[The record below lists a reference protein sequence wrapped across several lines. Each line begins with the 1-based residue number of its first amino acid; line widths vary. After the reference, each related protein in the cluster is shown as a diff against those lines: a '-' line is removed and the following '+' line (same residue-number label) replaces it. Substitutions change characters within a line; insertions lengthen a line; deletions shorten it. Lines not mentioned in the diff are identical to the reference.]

1 MKYRAKYVAQVV
13 EYLPSMH
20 KALGSIISLHNS
32 HGVHAYK
39 PITPETEA

>member
-20 KALGSIISLHNS
+20 KALGSISLRNN

-39 PITPETEA
+39 PSTRESEA

>member
-1 MKYRAKYVAQVV
+1 MKYRAKSVAQVV

-20 KALGSIISLHNS
+20 KALDSISLRNS

-39 PITPETEA
+39 PSTRETEA